1 MYDLLEKLE
10 ALIEDWENTPY
21 TGDYIKAT
29 RGVCAQELR
38 QVIGQPTT
46 KFLDAFSARELEE
59 AFDERNAE
67 AL

>member
-10 ALIEDWENTPY
+10 ALIEKWENTPY
-21 TGDYIKAT
+21 TGDYTKAAK
-29 RGVCAQELR
+29 GVCAQELR
-38 QVIGQPTT
+38 QIIGQPTV
-46 KFLDAFSARELEE
+46 KFLEAFDARELEE